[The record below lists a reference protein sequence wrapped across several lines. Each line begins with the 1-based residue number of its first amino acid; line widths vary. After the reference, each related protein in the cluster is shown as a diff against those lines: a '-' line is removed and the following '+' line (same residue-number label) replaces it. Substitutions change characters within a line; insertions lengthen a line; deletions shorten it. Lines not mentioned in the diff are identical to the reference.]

1 MLIRHYRDPMLFE
14 WVQLESDD
22 PSARS
27 LDDVVAK
34 RMDGSVEYTQVKFTV
49 NPAEY
54 PLDWDYLLTKKP
66 NGTSMLAKWA
76 SSFARAKENGVIH
89 SAQLKTNRIPSPDF
103 AACMNGT
110 TIDLSKVPASVLAL
124 VETECGG
131 QAQATA
137 FFGTFAF
144 TAGHLDL
151 DRLES
156 SLRDQLI
163 PTDTDNLGWLLLR
176 EEVTRWAIHQ
186 RQPPPDG
193 KILREHVV
201 RLISKKRPRPM
212 RQDFFVPEGYAPPN
226 LTFNNT
232 MVARVKNP
240 KTPLTVLWGT
250 PGRGKSTYLSYLTD
264 KLKSEGD
271 AVLRHHYFLTSDDS
285 SANRASYADIA
296 ASLYDQLFS
305 HYAKFTTGVTDKTEN
320 LRSDLKIAASN
331 LSRQSNRLYLIV
343 DGLDHVY
350 RDTRRTDQ
358 INHLFNVLF
367 PLPEGISLIVG
378 TQRVADDQLPTKL
391 LLSAE
396 NDDWIEIPRMDE
408 VAVRRW
414 LQMQDGSRPVAVRWY
429 DRRSEEID
437 KIGAAL
443 FKISQGH
450 PLHLIYAFEN
460 LIRSGE
466 PVDED
471 TVLALPACPDGD
483 IRSYYNNLW
492 LRIGAQSRIILHML
506 AGSDFFWPTSGIRQC
521 IGEYDEISFLLER
534 NYSGIIPFHN
544 SIFAWVRQRGD
555 HEENYK
561 TLLPRIVSWL
571 EMDAPDYWRWG
582 WLWLAKAE
590 AGNTSSLLIGATRVW
605 AVDSLVNGW
614 PESQIENILAAAEK
628 LTFAGYDLAA
638 TVRLRAL
645 KTLVSNIRE
654 YQAWNFGAFRAAAL
668 SIADNQQQVRNL
680 LDSLEN
686 LTIDE
691 LAALSRHG
699 PKALRKELADGCYEE
714 LARRINT
721 WIELRQHPADD
732 IGDLLVAFLKVAALC
747 GEERVPRVVSFLK
760 RLKKPSLHI
769 RRYIEFLAELHDIRC
784 LYAVEKLLVGS
795 KWRSHRREIQAHIL
809 RSALFLGADP
819 LQCLKRGR
827 FKHGPF
833 VAGWLSLKSL
843 AVRHHVEVSPILP
856 NLLRDR
862 TSSAD
867 NADLLTLLVD
877 AFWITLRANK
887 TRESDCSLIYQSLDR
902 GKLGFIDLA
911 LDCLEECAARL
922 AEEDMPWSFS
932 TPFLIAA
939 DVPKIPFTGRTE
951 TDWVQYNG
959 FRQALN
965 MIALDVHLIGLA
977 NQDALGISAE
987 DLSVARASVHWVD
1000 QEWINAN
1007 VESRIPY
1014 LSMEAARVML
1024 DEMTSDLASRISLF
1038 NDRADEWTKYASL
1051 AHLYGVNDPVKL
1063 IRRAATSLLGYG
1075 YRKDMFVFEV
1085 LASIGDVHKADT
1097 HETERWLTRVTPIV
1111 DCITDFTDGDETRHA
1126 RSQLVDVVANTHPSL
1141 LPKFYRHHLDNDEW
1155 SYADQ
1160 CLKSFIK
1167 SSDLD
1172 GPEAAGLVG
1181 TLLDPETLGELQ
1193 KRAKHDS
1200 VMQALLEKQATLL
1213 GGLPASTERDYSTPQ
1228 DGLRNAQENALSL
1241 EATSFGPDDFAGV
1254 AEAVSAPAFHY
1265 AKRKPFLTDWL
1276 RHWHGKR
1283 KSRQAIAS
1291 VRAYFDSGR
1300 RTYDVEEILDTTFE
1314 VSLAAEGRDA
1324 AYPWLVEGHR
1334 RRHGWSS
1341 YFTSKDEIEARLR
1354 AAANIYPDRWKEFIR
1369 DTSTPTEF
1377 YSRRGYSFSIGFHH
1391 LVWFLLLADQTQ
1403 EAKKVTSEFIS
1414 ILEAE
1419 TEDQPIAE
1427 AVWLR

>member
-544 SIFAWVRQRGD
+544 
-555 HEENYK
+555 
-561 TLLPRIVSWL
+561 
-571 EMDAPDYWRWG
+571 
-582 WLWLAKAE
+582 
-590 AGNTSSLLIGATRVW
+590 
-605 AVDSLVNGW
+605 
-614 PESQIENILAAAEK
+614 
-628 LTFAGYDLAA
+628 
-638 TVRLRAL
+638 
-645 KTLVSNIRE
+645 
-654 YQAWNFGAFRAAAL
+654 
-668 SIADNQQQVRNL
+668 
-680 LDSLEN
+680 
-686 LTIDE
+686 
-691 LAALSRHG
+691 
-699 PKALRKELADGCYEE
+699 
-714 LARRINT
+714 
-721 WIELRQHPADD
+721 
-732 IGDLLVAFLKVAALC
+732 
-747 GEERVPRVVSFLK
+747 
-760 RLKKPSLHI
+760 
-769 RRYIEFLAELHDIRC
+769 
-784 LYAVEKLLVGS
+784 
-795 KWRSHRREIQAHIL
+795 
-809 RSALFLGADP
+809 
-819 LQCLKRGR
+819 
-827 FKHGPF
+827 
-833 VAGWLSLKSL
+833 
-843 AVRHHVEVSPILP
+843 
-856 NLLRDR
+856 
-862 TSSAD
+862 
-867 NADLLTLLVD
+867 
-877 AFWITLRANK
+877 
-887 TRESDCSLIYQSLDR
+887 
-902 GKLGFIDLA
+902 
-911 LDCLEECAARL
+911 
-922 AEEDMPWSFS
+922 
-932 TPFLIAA
+932 
-939 DVPKIPFTGRTE
+939 
-951 TDWVQYNG
+951 
-959 FRQALN
+959 
-965 MIALDVHLIGLA
+965 
-977 NQDALGISAE
+977 
-987 DLSVARASVHWVD
+987 
-1000 QEWINAN
+1000 
-1007 VESRIPY
+1007 
-1014 LSMEAARVML
+1014 
-1024 DEMTSDLASRISLF
+1024 
-1038 NDRADEWTKYASL
+1038 
-1051 AHLYGVNDPVKL
+1051 
-1063 IRRAATSLLGYG
+1063 
-1075 YRKDMFVFEV
+1075 
-1085 LASIGDVHKADT
+1085 
-1097 HETERWLTRVTPIV
+1097 
-1111 DCITDFTDGDETRHA
+1111 
-1126 RSQLVDVVANTHPSL
+1126 
-1141 LPKFYRHHLDNDEW
+1141 
-1155 SYADQ
+1155 
-1160 CLKSFIK
+1160 
-1167 SSDLD
+1167 
-1172 GPEAAGLVG
+1172 
-1181 TLLDPETLGELQ
+1181 
-1193 KRAKHDS
+1193 
-1200 VMQALLEKQATLL
+1200 